1 MLWDIIRD
9 WFVMYIWGGTT
20 SNHITSNGFLGFFYE
35 TGSMSSWEGT
45 GTGEVMIKIGSM
57 VDGGNDTIYEYMCLG
72 DWLSTTSTII
82 VLIAICVALFLVV
95 RYLFRLTSGL
105 IRGH

>member
-9 WFVMYIWGGTT
+9 WFVQYVWGG
-20 SNHITSNGFLGFFYE
+20 ITSTNATFGGYI
-35 TGSMSSWEGT
+35 GSINNDLTKSNNLML
-45 GTGEVMIKIGSM
+45 KIGENSLS
-57 VDGGNDTIYEYMCLG
+57 LG

-82 VLIAICVALFLVV
+82 VLILMCAFLFLVV